1 MYVSQNFK
9 SLDKSFVI
17 KLHVFEL
24 INRIELQDYEQCDK
38 QLNQLYKLTDDVKEK
53 ELSAMLL
60 EFSDQRG
67 NYVETL
73 RGLIDSLGG
82 ETEFNVSIAGI
93 VKRRWM
99 DVKIGVQGSNSVSI
113 LNECVKSEKEA
124 IEVYKTHLGQ
134 DLPANIRG
142 IVEEQYKTVQSDYE
156 NVLKALEKHNIKL
169 N

>member
-1 MYVSQNFK
+1 MPLSDEEVVSVLKELMEVSKDSQQSFK
-9 SLDKSFVI
+9 DAA
-17 KLHVFEL
+17 
-24 INRIELQDYEQCDK
+24 
-38 QLNQLYKLTDDVKEK
+38 DDVKEK